1 MIALHSAYAASLL
14 PAWLRF
20 ASAADDPERA
30 QRRRLSAVLASAA
43 PSAYG
48 RSLGLSATFSVAEFR
63 RRAPVVDHA
72 ALAPYVS
79 RVAAGERGV
88 LTAEPVRMLERTS
101 GTTRA
106 NKLIPYT
113 DGLRSDFAAAVDA
126 WLFDLHRAFPRLVGT
141 RSYWSVSPAARRGE
155 RTEGGVPIGFDDDT
169 AYFGPLTRWALAR
182 LLAVPASVAR
192 LPDLDAWRR
201 STCRYLL
208 AADDLGFISVWSPSF
223 LTALMEAIAGD
234 LDALLAEL
242 PAARRDA
249 VKQRLDVAGALTGE
263 ALWPRLVAVSSWTE
277 GFAAELLPALRRWFP
292 TVAIQP
298 KGLLATEGVVSFP
311 LVGAHG
317 AALALDSHFLE
328 FADLESPSAEPLLA
342 HELRPGARY
351 APILTTRGGFLRYQL
366 GDVVRCVGRWRRCP
380 LVRFEGRRDRVS
392 DLCGEKLAEAVV
404 VRAVAAARAELPC
417 RFVLVAPALAPSAHY
432 AAYVDTDA
440 PDEAL
445 ERARVTLEAALSE
458 GAHYRYCRALG
469 QLGPVSVRRVRAG
482 MAAYHDELVRRG
494 ARLGDVKPSS
504 FDTRPIWE
512 EVFRA

>member
-1 MIALHSAYAASLL
+1 MIALHTAYAASLL

-20 ASAADDPERA
+20 ARAAADPARA
-30 QRRRLSAVLASAA
+30 QRAQLAAILASAA

-48 RSLGLSATFSVAEFR
+48 RSLGLSPTASVAEFR
-63 RRAPVVDHA
+63 RRVPVIEHGP
-72 ALAPYVS
+72 LAPFIA
-79 RVAAGERGV
+79 RVAAGEPGV
-88 LTAEPVRMLERTS
+88 LTTDPVRMLERTS
-101 GTTRA
+101 GTTSA

-113 DGLRSDFAAAVDA
+113 DGLRRDFAAAVDA

-141 RSYWSVSPAARRGE
+141 RSYWSVSPATRRGE
-155 RTEGGVPIGFDDDT
+155 RTAGGVPIGFDNDT
-169 AYFGPLTRWALAR
+169 EYFGPVTRWALTR

-192 LPDLDAWRR
+192 LPDVAAWRR
-201 STCRYLL
+201 ATCRHLL
-208 AADDLGFISVWSPSF
+208 AADDLGLISVWSPSF
-223 LTALMEAIAGD
+223 LTGLMEAIAGD

-249 VKQRLDVAGALTGE
+249 VNARLDATGAITGE
-263 ALWPRLVAVSSWTE
+263 ALWPRLVVVSSWTE

-311 LVGAHG
+311 LVGAAG
-317 AALALDSHFLE
+317 AALALTSHFLE
-328 FADLESPSAEPLLA
+328 FVDVESPAANALLA
-342 HELRPGARY
+342 HELRLGARY
-351 APILTTRGGFLRYQL
+351 APILSTRGGLLRYQL
-366 GDVVRCVGRWRRCP
+366 GDVVRCVGHWAGAP

-392 DLCGEKLAEAVV
+392 DLCGEKLAEPQV
-404 VRAVAAARAELPC
+404 VRALAAARAGLSC
-417 RFVLVAPALAPSAHY
+417 RFALVAPALAPSPHY
-432 AAYVDTDA
+432 AAYLDTDA

-445 ERARVTLEAALSE
+445 DGAREALEAALSE

-469 QLGPVSVRRVRAG
+469 QLGPARVRRVRAG
-482 MAAYHDELVRRG
+482 MAAYHAELVRRG

-512 EVFRA
+512 DVFDA

>member
-14 PAWLRF
+14 PAWRRF
-20 ASAADDPERA
+20 ARAADDPARA
-30 QRRRLSAVLASAA
+30 QREQLSAVLASAA

-48 RSLGLSATFSVAEFR
+48 RSLGLSQTSSVAEYR
-63 RRAPVVDHA
+63 RLAPVVDHGP
-72 ALAPYVS
+72 LAPLVA
-79 RVAAGERGV
+79 RVAAGEPGV
-88 LTAEPVRMLERTS
+88 LTVEPVRMLERTS
-101 GTTRA
+101 GTTSA

-113 DGLRSDFAAAVDA
+113 DGLRHDFAAAVDA

-141 RSYWSVSPAARRGE
+141 RSYWSVSPATRRGE
-155 RTEGGVPIGFDDDT
+155 RTDGGVPIGFDDDT
-169 AYFGPLTRWALAR
+169 AYFGPLTRWALTR

-192 LPDLDAWRR
+192 LPDVDAWRR
-201 STCRYLL
+201 ATCRHLL

-223 LTALMEAIAGD
+223 LTGLMEAIAGD
-234 LDALLAEL
+234 LDALLAGL
-242 PAARRDA
+242 PRPRRDA
-249 VKQRLDVAGALTGE
+249 VKARLDAGGAITGE

-317 AALALDSHFLE
+317 AALALSSHFLE
-328 FADLESPSAEPLLA
+328 FADVESPAAEPLLA
-342 HELRPGARY
+342 HELRVGARY
-351 APILTTRGGFLRYQL
+351 APILSTRGGFLRYQL
-366 GDVVRCVGRWRRCP
+366 GDVVRCVGHWRRAP

-392 DLCGEKLAEAVV
+392 DLCGEKLAEAQV
-404 VRAVAAARAELPC
+404 VRALAAARAELPC
-417 RFVLVAPALAPSAHY
+417 RFALLAPALAPSAHY

-440 PDEAL
+440 PDDAL
-445 ERARVTLEAALSE
+445 DRAQAALEAALSE
-458 GAHYRYCRALG
+458 GDHYRYCRALG
-469 QLGPVSVRRVRAG
+469 QLGPVRVRRVRAG

-512 EVFRA
+512 DVFHA